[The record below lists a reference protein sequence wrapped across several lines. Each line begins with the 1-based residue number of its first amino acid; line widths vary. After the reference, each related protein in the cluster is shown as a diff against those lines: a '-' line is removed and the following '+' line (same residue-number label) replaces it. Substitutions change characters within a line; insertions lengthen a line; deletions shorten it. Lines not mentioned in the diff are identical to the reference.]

1 MKHIIG
7 NTKDGT
13 SVYVDLIHSK
23 AAKHIS
29 AQPQLLVLA
38 KEALKSYALTKD
50 SIELEHDMG
59 RSIGYDFTIETTEKD
74 IVFYAQLIKTTD
86 FAPYVKNGA
95 PASTT
100 HLSVILKKASDSEYE
115 LLNMWV
121 GRMSPP
127 LPGSESATAKS
138 IPFWSSHAIIY
149 TNQAIQTRSLTKTS
163 PY

>member
-1 MKHIIG
+1 MKHVIG
-7 NTKDGT
+7 NAANGT
-13 SVYVDLIHSK
+13 SVFVDLIHSK

-38 KEALKSYALTKD
+38 KEALKDYTLTKD
-50 SIELEHDMG
+50 SVEIEHDMG
-59 RSIGYDFTIETTEKD
+59 RSIGYDFTIETSEKD
-74 IVFYAQLIKTTD
+74 IVFYAQLIKATD
-86 FAPYVKNGA
+86 FTPYVKNGA

-100 HLSVILKKASDSEYE
+100 HLSVILKKASESEYE

-138 IPFWSSHAIIY
+138 GPYWSTHAIIY
-149 TNQAIQTRSLTKTS
+149 TNQAIQTRSLTKVS